1 MIIRKLTASFGKFHG
16 DSLELQPG
24 LNVIESGNESGK
36 STWCAFIGA
45 MLYGV
50 DSSAREKGGV
60 LPVKV
65 KYAPWSGAPMEGAME
80 LEHRGKSV
88 TITRK
93 TTGKNAPMRQCEAHY
108 TGTGQ
113 PVPDLIAAD
122 AGQLLT
128 GVPREIF
135 ERSAYIRQGDIP
147 VTGSPE
153 LEKRISALVFAGD
166 EDTSYSGADE
176 TLRTW
181 LRKRRRA
188 LEDVESQME
197 QLRAQ
202 QTAGAVLLRERE
214 QAALRLR
221 QAEENAARLQ
231 AESDDL
237 RRQQRQQALQEMN
250 RQKSQLEFLQ
260 QRYDTAVKAEEAA
273 MTRIDHSP
281 FSGIPLEQAIRRA
294 DTDVKSARQMEK
306 ETGKTRSLPILILL
320 VLLAAV
326 SLVLGVVWQ
335 RTALLGCVIC
345 GVLAIALWALSQKN
359 AAQSSQKLKKLL
371 EYYNVSSAGE
381 IQALAQAY
389 ERDYQ
394 AWEAAVARRNAAKSD
409 LDTEYA
415 KRSGREGQILGSLDF
430 ETGTTAAA
438 SAGRRLKQAQDTV
451 SDYRA
456 RLAKLDGRL
465 ESDPGVADGQA
476 RMDALQTRKR
486 ELDAQYSAI
495 LLAQRTLQE
504 ADAEIQQVFS
514 PRLSAKASEIMQYF
528 TGGRYDSIVLDRNF
542 SAQARLSGDA
552 VTRRTGYM
560 SSGASDLL
568 YLAVRLAICELVLPP
583 EDCPIILDDTLANID
598 ADRRAKVMD
607 YLASMAKTRQVIVFS
622 CNEV

>member
-16 DSLELQPG
+16 DTLELQPG

-50 DSSAREKGGV
+50 DSSAREKGGM

-80 LEHRGKSV
+80 LEQGGKSV

-93 TTGKNAPMRQCEAHY
+93 TTAKNAPMRSFEAHY
-108 TGTGQ
+108 TGTGL
-113 PVPDLIAAD
+113 PVPDLTGAD

-128 GVPREIF
+128 GVPREVF

-166 EDTSYSGADE
+166 EDTSYSDADE
-176 TLRTW
+176 VLRAW

-202 QTAGAVLLRERE
+202 QSAGELLLRERE
-214 QAALRLR
+214 QAAARLR
-221 QAEENAARLQ
+221 QAEEAAARLQ
-231 AESDDL
+231 AESDAL

-250 RQKSQLEFLQ
+250 QQKMHLDFLQ
-260 QRYDTAVKAEEAA
+260 ERYDTAVKAEESA
-273 MTRIDHSP
+273 MTRISESP
-281 FSGIPLEQAIRRA
+281 FAGITLEEACRRA
-294 DTDVKSARQMEK
+294 ETDVKSARQMEK
-306 ETGKTRSLPILILL
+306 ESGKRASLPLIL
-320 VLLAAV
+320 VAALAV
-326 SLVLGVVWQ
+326 ISLVLGIVWE
-335 RTALLGCVIC
+335 RPALLGCVIC
-345 GVLAIALWALSQKN
+345 GILAVALWAVGQKTASQT
-359 AAQSSQKLKKLL
+359 AQKLEKLL
-371 EYYNVSSAGE
+371 EYYGASSAGE
-381 IQALAQAY
+381 IETLAAAY

-394 AWEAAVARRNAAKSD
+394 TWEAAVTRRRAAKAD
-409 LDTEYA
+409 LDAEYA

-476 RMDALQTRKR
+476 QMETLQARKR

-504 ADAEIQQVFS
+504 ADTEIQQVFS
-514 PRLSAKASEIMQYF
+514 PRLSAKASEIMEFF
-528 TGGRYDSIVLDRNF
+528 TDGRYDTVVLDRNF
-542 SAQARLSGDA
+542 TAQTRLSGDA
-552 VTRRTGYM
+552 VSRRAGYM

-598 ADRRAKVMD
+598 ADRRARVMD
-607 YLASMAKTRQVIVFS
+607 YLAGVAKTRQVIVFS

>member
-1 MIIRKLTASFGKFHG
+1 MMIRKLTASFGKFHG
-16 DSLELQPG
+16 DTLELQPG

-50 DSSAREKGGV
+50 DSSAREKGGM

-80 LEHRGKSV
+80 LEQGGKSV

-93 TTGKNAPMRQCEAHY
+93 TTAKNAPMRSFEAHY
-108 TGTGQ
+108 TGTGL
-113 PVPDLIAAD
+113 PVPELTGAD

-128 GVPREIF
+128 GVPREVF

-166 EDTSYSGADE
+166 EDTSYSDADE
-176 TLRTW
+176 VLRAW

-202 QTAGAVLLRERE
+202 QSAGELLLRERE
-214 QAALRLR
+214 QAAARLR
-221 QAEENAARLQ
+221 QAEEAVVRLQ
-231 AESDDL
+231 AESDAL

-250 RQKSQLEFLQ
+250 QQKMHLDFLQ
-260 QRYDTAVKAEEAA
+260 ERYDTAVKAEESA
-273 MTRIDHSP
+273 MTRISESP
-281 FSGIPLEQAIRRA
+281 FAGITLEEACRRA
-294 DTDVKSARQMEK
+294 ETDVKSARQMEK
-306 ETGKTRSLPILILL
+306 ESGKRASLPLIL
-320 VLLAAV
+320 VAALAV
-326 SLVLGVVWQ
+326 ISLVLGIVWE
-335 RTALLGCVIC
+335 RPALLGCVIC
-345 GVLAIALWALSQKN
+345 GILAVALWAVGQKTASQT
-359 AAQSSQKLKKLL
+359 AQKLEKLL
-371 EYYNVSSAGE
+371 EYYGASSAGE
-381 IQALAQAY
+381 IETLAAAY

-394 AWEAAVARRNAAKSD
+394 TWEAAVTRRRAAKAD
-409 LDTEYA
+409 LDAEYA

-476 RMDALQTRKR
+476 QMETLQARKR

-504 ADAEIQQVFS
+504 ADTEIQQVFS
-514 PRLSAKASEIMQYF
+514 PRLSAKASEIMEFF
-528 TGGRYDSIVLDRNF
+528 TDGRYDTVVLDRNF
-542 SAQARLSGDA
+542 TAQTRLSGDA
-552 VTRRTGYM
+552 VSRRAGYM

-598 ADRRAKVMD
+598 ADRRARVMD
-607 YLASMAKTRQVIVFS
+607 YLAGVAKTRQVIVFS

>member
-1 MIIRKLTASFGKFHG
+1 MIIRKLTASFGKFQG

-45 MLYGV
+45 MLFGV
-50 DSSAREKGGV
+50 DSSAREKGGM

-80 LEHRGKSV
+80 LEQNGKSV
-88 TITRK
+88 TISRK
-93 TTGKNAPMRQCEAHY
+93 TTSKNAPMRTFEAHY
-108 TGTGQ
+108 TGTGL
-113 PVPDLIAAD
+113 PVPELTGTD

-128 GVPREIF
+128 GVPREVF

-166 EDTSYSGADE
+166 EDTSYSDADE
-176 TLRTW
+176 TLRAW

-188 LEDVESQME
+188 LEDVESKME

-202 QTAGAVLLRERE
+202 QAAGELLLRERE
-214 QAALRLR
+214 QAAARLK
-221 QAEENAARLQ
+221 QAEEAVARLQ
-231 AESDDL
+231 AESDEL

-250 RQKSQLEFLQ
+250 QQKMHLDFLQ
-260 QRYDTAVKAEEAA
+260 ERYSTAAKAEESASA
-273 MTRIDHSP
+273 RISDSP
-281 FSGIPLEQAIRRA
+281 FSGVTLEEACRRA
-294 DTDVKSARQMEK
+294 ETDVKSARQLEK
-306 ETGKTRSLPILILL
+306 ESGKKLSLPLILI
-320 VLLAAV
+320 
-326 SLVLGVVWQ
+326 
-335 RTALLGCVIC
+335 ALLGLVCFAAGILWQKAAWLGFLVC
-345 GVLAIALWALSQKN
+345 GVLAAALWVAGQKT
-359 AAQSSQKLKKLL
+359 AAQSALKLEKLL
-371 EYYNVSSAGE
+371 EYYGVSSAGE
-381 IQALAQAY
+381 IEAMAEAY
-389 ERDYQ
+389 EHDYQ
-394 AWEAAVARRNAAKSD
+394 AWEAAVARRQTAKAD
-409 LDTEYA
+409 LDAEYA
-415 KRSGREGQILGSLDF
+415 KRSGREDQILGSLDF

-438 SAGRRLKQAQDTV
+438 SAGRRLKQAQETV
-451 SDYRA
+451 NDYRT

-465 ESDPGVADGQA
+465 ESDPGVADGRTQMETLQA
-476 RMDALQTRKR
+476 RKR

-528 TGGRYDSIVLDRNF
+528 TGGRYDTVVLDRNF
-542 SAQARLSGDA
+542 AAQTRLSGDA
-552 VTRRTGYM
+552 VSRRAGYM

-583 EDCPIILDDTLANID
+583 EDCPIIVDDTLANID
-598 ADRRAKVMD
+598 ADRRARVMD
-607 YLASMAKTRQVIVFS
+607 YLAMVAKTRQVIVFS

>member
-1 MIIRKLTASFGKFHG
+1 MMIRKLTASFGKFHG
-16 DSLELQPG
+16 DTLELQPG

-50 DSSAREKGGV
+50 DSSAREKGGM

-80 LEHRGKSV
+80 LEQGGKSV

-93 TTGKNAPMRQCEAHY
+93 TTAKNAPMRSFEAHY
-108 TGTGQ
+108 TGTGL
-113 PVPDLIAAD
+113 PVPDLTGAD

-128 GVPREIF
+128 GVPREVF

-166 EDTSYSGADE
+166 EDTSYSDADE
-176 TLRTW
+176 VLRAW

-202 QTAGAVLLRERE
+202 QSAGELLLRERE
-214 QAALRLR
+214 QAAARLR
-221 QAEENAARLQ
+221 QAEEAVVRLQ
-231 AESDDL
+231 AESDAL

-250 RQKSQLEFLQ
+250 QQKMHLDFLQ
-260 QRYDTAVKAEEAA
+260 ERYDTAVKAEESA
-273 MTRIDHSP
+273 MTRISESP
-281 FSGIPLEQAIRRA
+281 FAGITLEEACRRA
-294 DTDVKSARQMEK
+294 ETDVKSARQMEK
-306 ETGKTRSLPILILL
+306 ESGKRASLPLIL
-320 VLLAAV
+320 VAALAII
-326 SLVLGVVWQ
+326 SLVLGIVWE
-335 RTALLGCVIC
+335 RPALLGCVIC
-345 GVLAIALWALSQKN
+345 GILAVALWAVGQKT
-359 AAQSSQKLKKLL
+359 AAQTAQKLEKLL
-371 EYYNVSSAGE
+371 EYYGASSAGE
-381 IQALAQAY
+381 IETLAAAY

-394 AWEAAVARRNAAKSD
+394 TWEAAVTRRRAAKAD
-409 LDTEYA
+409 LDAEYA

-476 RMDALQTRKR
+476 QMETLQARKR

-504 ADAEIQQVFS
+504 ADTEIQQVFS
-514 PRLSAKASEIMQYF
+514 PRLSAKASEIMEFF
-528 TGGRYDSIVLDRNF
+528 TDGRYDTVVLDRNF
-542 SAQARLSGDA
+542 TAQTRLSGDA
-552 VTRRTGYM
+552 VSRRAGYM

-598 ADRRAKVMD
+598 ADRRARVMD
-607 YLASMAKTRQVIVFS
+607 YLAGVAKTRQVIVFS